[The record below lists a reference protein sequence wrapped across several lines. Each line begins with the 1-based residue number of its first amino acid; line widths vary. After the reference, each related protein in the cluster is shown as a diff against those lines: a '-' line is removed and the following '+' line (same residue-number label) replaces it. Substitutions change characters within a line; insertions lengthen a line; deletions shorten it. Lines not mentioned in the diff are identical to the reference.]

1 LVNLSD
7 ENTNSQNIPL
17 VTPQN
22 HQKKKIVFEYK
33 NPNSTTDFNDEL
45 FTTGQSKSNR
55 KSKRKC
61 ETLKNLPN
69 IPKTSNGMR
78 DISKEIEGLYTSRK
92 CVDCS
97 KEVDMDAS
105 DNINVTNP
113 FSMHNR
119 SEISTQT
126 ETPTPNKNGGWSLF
140 GFFSSFKCG

>member
-61 ETLKNLPN
+61 ETLKKKSP
-69 IPKTSNGMR
+69 
-78 DISKEIEGLYTSRK
+78 
-92 CVDCS
+92 
-97 KEVDMDAS
+97 
-105 DNINVTNP
+105 
-113 FSMHNR
+113 
-119 SEISTQT
+119 
-126 ETPTPNKNGGWSLF
+126 
-140 GFFSSFKCG
+140 